1 MILKLNKEI
10 YPKKAV
16 QKAVSFY
23 KKVANFKLKEG
34 RSYFLVSGNIEKNN
48 EGLVK
53 NEFLNFVLG
62 IIRQ

>member
-10 YPKKAV
+10 YPVKAV

-23 KKVANFKLKEG
+23 KQVANFKLKN
-34 RSYFLVSGNIEKNN
+34 SQNYILVSAKIDKNN
-48 EGLVK
+48 EELVK

>member
-10 YPKKAV
+10 YPQKAV

-23 KKVANFKLKEG
+23 KQVTNFKLKNS
-34 RSYFLVSGNIEKNN
+34 RNYILVSASVDKNN
-48 EGLVK
+48 AELIK

>member
-10 YPKKAV
+10 YPIKAV
-16 QKAVSFY
+16 QKAVGFY
-23 KKVANFKLKEG
+23 KQVAKFRLKN
-34 RSYFLVSGNIEKNN
+34 SQNYILVSAKIDKNN
-48 EGLVK
+48 EELVK

>member
-23 KKVANFKLKEG
+23 KKVIIFRLKEEKG
-34 RSYFLVSGNIEKNN
+34 YFSVSGNIEKNN
-48 EGLVK
+48 EELVK

>member
-10 YPKKAV
+10 YPQKAV
-16 QKAVSFY
+16 QKAVRFY
-23 KKVANFKLKEG
+23 KQVTNFKLKNS
-34 RSYFLVSGNIEKNN
+34 RNYILVSASVDKNN
-48 EGLVK
+48 AELIK

>member
-16 QKAVSFY
+16 QKAVGFY
-23 KKVANFKLKEG
+23 KKVVNLKLKEG
-34 RSYFLVSGNIEKNN
+34 RGYFLISGNIEKNN
-48 EGLVK
+48 EELVK